1 MNGLR
6 LLKPRTIVLLAILI
20 SVFIHLY
27 IFIGFPSFLFSKAAP
42 LEDVTVAE
50 LRVEPIKKVQLS
62 KPAAPEP
69 SIRDQ
74 SSNAVGDG
82 VVIESGSGNSQGQT
96 DQEGQAFRVPDP
108 GIYYY
113 DAYLDG
119 QYLQTASI
127 EWQFDPKLGYR
138 LFINIPYAFVGPF
151 IFESRGKIDA
161 YGLAPDFY
169 VEHLGSRPARFTRFD
184 RDGKGGGKLFFSQ
197 KPDQLKEIP
206 PGTQDRFSLMMQLA
220 SLLAGNDQIDE
231 KGTVREIP
239 IANLDT
245 VETWRFQSQG
255 EELSDAVSTLGPTVL
270 RHYKRLPVKEMDHK
284 RRNDI
289 WLVKDFGWIPGR
301 VRLENEKGRTFEL
314 FLKQVDPIADLPK

>member
-1 MNGLR
+1 
-6 LLKPRTIVLLAILI
+6 
-20 SVFIHLY
+20 
-27 IFIGFPSFLFSKAAP
+27 
-42 LEDVTVAE
+42 
-50 LRVEPIKKVQLS
+50 
-62 KPAAPEP
+62 
-69 SIRDQ
+69 
-74 SSNAVGDG
+74 
-82 VVIESGSGNSQGQT
+82 
-96 DQEGQAFRVPDP
+96 
-108 GIYYY
+108 
-113 DAYLDG
+113 
-119 QYLQTASI
+119 
-127 EWQFDPKLGYR
+127 
-138 LFINIPYAFVGPF
+138 
-151 IFESRGKIDA
+151 
-161 YGLAPDFY
+161 LAPDFY

>member
-82 VVIESGSGNSQGQT
+82 VVIESGSGNGQGQT
-96 DQEGQAFRVPDP
+96 EQEGQAFRVPDP

-119 QYLQTASI
+119 QYLQTALI
-127 EWQFDPKLGYR
+127 EWQFDPKLG
-138 LFINIPYAFVGPF
+138 
-151 IFESRGKIDA
+151 
-161 YGLAPDFY
+161 
-169 VEHLGSRPARFTRFD
+169 
-184 RDGKGGGKLFFSQ
+184 
-197 KPDQLKEIP
+197 
-206 PGTQDRFSLMMQLA
+206 
-220 SLLAGNDQIDE
+220 
-231 KGTVREIP
+231 
-239 IANLDT
+239 
-245 VETWRFQSQG
+245 
-255 EELSDAVSTLGPTVL
+255 
-270 RHYKRLPVKEMDHK
+270 
-284 RRNDI
+284 
-289 WLVKDFGWIPGR
+289 
-301 VRLENEKGRTFEL
+301 
-314 FLKQVDPIADLPK
+314 

>member
-1 MNGLR
+1 MNSLR
-6 LLKPRTIVLLAILI
+6 LLKPRTIVLSAILI
-20 SVFIHLY
+20 SLMAHFYL
-27 IFIGFPSFLFSKAAP
+27 FFGFPAFLFSKAVA
-42 LEDVTVAE
+42 LEDTVVAE
-50 LRVEPIKKVQLS
+50 LKVEQVKKVQLS
-62 KPAAPEP
+62 KLKAPEP
-69 SIRDQ
+69 TVRDA

-82 VVIESGSGNSQGQT
+82 FKTEFLGNEGQGGGE
-96 DQEGQAFRVPDP
+96 QEGQPFKVPES
-108 GIYYY
+108 GVYYY

-127 EWQFDPKLGYR
+127 EWQFDPNQGYR
-138 LFINIPYAFVGPF
+138 LFINIPYAFFGPF

-184 RDGKGGGKLFFSQ
+184 RDGKGGGKFFFSQ
-197 KPDQLKEIP
+197 KPEELKDIP

-220 SLLAGNDQIDE
+220 SLLGGDDQIDE

-245 VETWRFQSQG
+245 VEIWRFQSQG
-255 EELSDAVSTLGPTVL
+255 EELSDAVTTMGPMVL
-270 RHYKRLPVKEMDHK
+270 RHYKRLPVKEIDKK

-289 WLVKDFGWIPGR
+289 WLLKDFGWIPGR

-314 FLKQVDPIADLPK
+314 FFKQVDPIADLPK

>member
-1 MNGLR
+1 
-6 LLKPRTIVLLAILI
+6 
-20 SVFIHLY
+20 
-27 IFIGFPSFLFSKAAP
+27 
-42 LEDVTVAE
+42 
-50 LRVEPIKKVQLS
+50 LS

-69 SIRDQ
+69 SIRDD

-82 VVIESGSGNSQGQT
+82 AMIESGSGNGQGQIE
-96 DQEGQAFRVPDP
+96 QEGQAFRVPDP

-113 DAYLDG
+113 DAYLEG

-184 RDGKGGGKLFFSQ
+184 RDDKGGGKLFFSQ
-197 KPDQLKEIP
+197 KPDQLKDIP

>member
-1 MNGLR
+1 MTGLR
-6 LLKPRTIVLLAILI
+6 LLKPRTIVLFAIFI
-20 SVFIHLY
+20 SLLVHFY
-27 IFIGFPSFLFSKAAP
+27 IFVGFPSFLFSKAPP
-42 LEDVTVAE
+42 LEDVTIAE

-62 KPAAPEP
+62 KPPEP
-69 SIRDQ
+69 ELSVQDE

-82 VVIESGSGNSQGQT
+82 AIVDAKGGNGQSGLE
-96 DQEGQAFRVPDP
+96 QEGQPFRVPDP

-119 QYLQTASI
+119 QFIQTASI
-127 EWQFDPKLGYR
+127 EWQFNLQSGYR

-169 VEHLGSRPARFTRFD
+169 VEHLGNRPARFTRFD
-184 RDGKGGGKLFFSQ
+184 RDGQGGGKLFFSQ
-197 KPDQLKEIP
+197 KPDQLKDIP

-220 SLLAGNDQIDE
+220 SLLGGDDKIDE

-245 VETWRFQSQG
+245 VEIWRFQSQG
-255 EELSDAVSTLGPTVL
+255 EELSDAIMTMGPMIL
-270 RHYKRLPVKEMDHK
+270 RHYKRLPVKEIDNK

-289 WLVKDFGWIPGR
+289 WLIKDFGWIPGR

-314 FLKQVDPIADLPK
+314 FFKQVDPIGDLPK

>member
-1 MNGLR
+1 MR
-6 LLKPRTIVLLAILI
+6 LLRPRSIILI
-20 SVFIHLY
+20 ALVVSLSSHIYLFV
-27 IFIGFPSFLFSKAAP
+27 GFPSFLFSKAAP
-42 LEDVTVAE
+42 LEDNLVAE
-50 LRVEPIKKVQLS
+50 LRVEPLKKVQLS

-69 SIRDQ
+69 SVQDT

-82 VVIESGSGNSQGQT
+82 VQTEGGNGGQGGEQAG
-96 DQEGQAFRVPDP
+96 EAFRLPEP

-127 EWQFDPKLGYR
+127 EWRVDPKDGYR
-138 LFINIPYAFVGPF
+138 LFINIPYAFFGPF
-151 IFESRGKIDA
+151 IFESRGKIDS

-184 RDGKGGGKLFFSQ
+184 RDGKGGGKIYFSQ
-197 KPDQLKEIP
+197 KPEEIKDLP

-220 SLLAGNDQIDE
+220 SLLGGNDQIDE

-239 IANLDT
+239 IANIDT

-255 EELSDAVSTLGPTVL
+255 EELSDAVSTMGPMVL
-270 RHYKRLPVKEMDHK
+270 RHYKRLPVKEIDQK

-289 WLVKDFGWIPGR
+289 WLIKDFGWIPGR

-314 FLKQVDPIADLPK
+314 LFKQLDPIIDLAK